1 MIQHLPIIQI
11 QSKKFQN
18 NQEDKKIMKK
28 ILTTFLCIICFFTI
42 SLTAY
47 AQVPEP
53 SAQIQQNIEYL
64 ENGDYV
70 ITTLEEEN
78 TLSFARSTATKSG
91 KRTTKYYN
99 NSNQLLWTF
108 TLSGTFSY
116 NQKTATCT
124 KTSCSFSSTTS
135 TWTAASK
142 SATKSGATATG
153 KITAKHTVDGKSST
167 TSRTITLSCKP
178 NGTLY

>member
-1 MIQHLPIIQI
+1 M
-11 QSKKFQN
+11 
-18 NQEDKKIMKK
+18 
-28 ILTTFLCIICFFTI
+28 FLCIICFFTI

-47 AQVPEP
+47 AQVPES
-53 SAQIQQNIEYL
+53 SAQSQQNIEYL
-64 ENGDYV
+64 ENGDYI

-91 KRTTKYYN
+91 KKSVKYYN
-99 NSNQLLWTF
+99 SGKQVIWTF

-116 NQKTATCT
+116 NQKSATCS
-124 KTSCSFSSTTS
+124 KASCSFSSTTA

-178 NGTLY
+178 DGTLY